1 VSENTDVFKTF
12 IVRFIG
18 NQEYSFYNVEDP
30 DDGLKNLDFEYDIR
44 DLAYA
49 SITESD
55 QLSASPNSVG
65 TQPQSTRSLSNKV
78 SLSQEE
84 HPKNASFVIS
94 RGGEFDTKLQ
104 EQACKLQQSINE
116 SNVIGNEFNR

>member
-1 VSENTDVFKTF
+1 MVKNPSSMIDKNAMPENTDVFKTF

-49 SITESD
+49 SITEAD
-55 QLSASPNSVG
+55 QTSASPNS
-65 TQPQSTRSLSNKV
+65 
-78 SLSQEE
+78 
-84 HPKNASFVIS
+84 I
-94 RGGEFDTKLQ
+94 
-104 EQACKLQQSINE
+104 
-116 SNVIGNEFNR
+116 

>member
-1 VSENTDVFKTF
+1 LIKNQSHVTDKNAVPENTDVFKTF

-18 NQEYSFYNVEDP
+18 NQEYSFYNVEEP

-55 QLSASPNSVG
+55 QVSASPNS
-65 TQPQSTRSLSNKV
+65 
-78 SLSQEE
+78 
-84 HPKNASFVIS
+84 
-94 RGGEFDTKLQ
+94 
-104 EQACKLQQSINE
+104 
-116 SNVIGNEFNR
+116 IGNQP